1 MTTSKGMLSSETTQ
15 YKNLIP
21 IVICL
26 SLALLTIIVFSPI
39 KDCGFINLDDNN
51 FVYENAYV
59 QSGLNWNSVGQAF
72 SFSSELTKKGGWV
85 PLTWL
90 SLMLDSSIF
99 GINPFGY
106 HLTNLLLHVM
116 NTILLFLI
124 LCRMTKALW
133 PSAFVAAL
141 FAIHPLHVESVAWI
155 AERRDVLST
164 FFMML
169 TLGAYCFYVEQQNIK
184 RYAFILLFFI
194 LGLMSKP
201 MLVTLPF
208 VLLLFDYWPLGRLS
222 EVKAMVQIPA
232 VEIKYEVSGKKKKN
246 REKDA
251 EKATA
256 LAKTSEVRKM
266 AVPEFKW
273 SLTYPLIIEKIPF
286 FVLAIVSSIATY
298 ITAQSV
304 GFIHLGLIPLDVR
317 IGNALVSYIAYIG
330 QMIWP
335 VNLAVLYPHSRVV
348 ILWQAFGA
356 ALILIAV
363 TLVVTWKIK
372 KYPYLATGWFWY
384 LGTLVPVIGIIQV
397 GVQAMADRYTY
408 IPLIGLFIMVA
419 WGIEEVSQKWKYR
432 KEILVLSSAL
442 ILLVLSILT
451 WKQAGYWQNS
461 ITLYD
466 HTLKVTESNGLIHNN
481 RGFAYYV
488 LGDYRQAI
496 ADYSTAIAIKPDYAT
511 AYHNRG
517 ITFSTL
523 GEHTQAI
530 ADFNFAINLKP
541 DYSEA
546 YNNRG
551 KSYSALN
558 DFQKALEDINRAIT
572 IKPEDAT
579 YYHNR
584 GYVHFVLGNPRQ
596 AIDDFGTAVRIK
608 PDYADAY
615 NSRGAVHYSTG
626 NYKQAVEDCGR
637 AIGLKP
643 NFAGAYNNRGLA
655 YAGLGDKDQAVNNL
669 KTAAKLGD
677 ERAKNMLKR
686 QGIVW

>member
-1 MTTSKGMLSSETTQ
+1 MTTSKGMLSSETTH

-72 SFSSELTKKGGWV
+72 SFSSDLTKKGGWV

-90 SLMLDSSIF
+90 SLMLDSSMF

-124 LCRMTKALW
+124 ICRMTKALW

-208 VLLLFDYWPLGRLS
+208 VLLLLDYWPLGRLS
-222 EVKAMVQIPA
+222 EGKAMVQIPA

-246 REKDA
+246 RKKDE
-251 EKATA
+251 EKAVST
-256 LAKTSEVRKM
+256 LKSSEVIKPS
-266 AVPEFKW
+266 VPAFKW
-273 SLTYPLIIEKIPF
+273 SLIYPLLLEKIPL

-304 GFIHLGLIPLDVR
+304 GFIHSELIPLDVR
-317 IGNALVSYIAYIG
+317 IGNAIFSYIAYIG

-335 VNLAVLYPHSRVV
+335 SNLAVFYPHPNDV
-348 ILWQAFGA
+348 ILWKVFGA
-356 ALILIAV
+356 VVILIAV
-363 TLVVTWKIK
+363 TLVVIWKSK
-372 KYPYLATGWFWY
+372 QFPYLATGWLWY
-384 LGTLVPVIGIIQV
+384 LGTLVPVIGI
-397 GVQAMADRYTY
+397 VQLGSQARADRYTY
-408 IPLIGLFIMVA
+408 MPLIGLFIIVA
-419 WGIEEVSQKWKYR
+419 WGIPALLKKVNYR
-432 KEILVLSSAL
+432 KEILLVASGLFILCLS
-442 ILLVLSILT
+442 VLT
-451 WKQAGYWQNS
+451 WKQVGYWKDNL
-461 ITLYD
+461 TLFD
-466 HTLKVTESNGLIHNN
+466 HTIKETENNWFIYVN
-481 RGFAYYV
+481 RGLAYI
-488 LGDYRQAI
+488 D
-496 ADYSTAIAIKPDYAT
+496 
-511 AYHNRG
+511 
-517 ITFSTL
+517 
-523 GEHTQAI
+523 
-530 ADFNFAINLKP
+530 
-541 DYSEA
+541 
-546 YNNRG
+546 
-551 KSYSALN
+551 
-558 DFQKALEDINRAIT
+558 
-572 IKPEDAT
+572 
-579 YYHNR
+579 
-584 GYVHFVLGNPRQ
+584 LGN
-596 AIDDFGTAVRIK
+596 V
-608 PDYADAY
+608 
-615 NSRGAVHYSTG
+615 
-626 NYKQAVEDCGR
+626 KQGLEDCGR
-637 AIGLKP
+637 AIEIKP
-643 NFAGAYNNRGLA
+643 GFPNAYNCRGIAYKVLGNYNEAIKDYNRAIEMKPGFSDVYNNRGNAYNSLGNYTLA
-655 YAGLGDKDQAVNNL
+655 IENYNKAIEITPGFAQAYINRGAAYIRLGNYMQALANFNKAIAIRPDFSAAFVNRGLIYLNQGDKIGGCRDA
-669 KTAAKLGD
+669 KTACELGTCMLLETAK
-677 ERAKNMLKR
+677 AKGACR
-686 QGIVW
+686 